1 MQATLLSPDER
12 TVIDALAAEGERTLP
27 ADLDPAVHSLEQR
40 GWISLMSRGAVI
52 DGEREYMLDLT
63 PHGRVVAGR
72 SRPRE
77 SRPARGAR
85 RIGIPA
91 AVSEQS
97 TPNHRRRARMPPG
110 LRCESC
116 CVSRSRPSDRP

>member
-52 DGEREYMLDLT
+52 DGEREYMLDLK
-63 PHGRVVAGR
+63 PHGRVIAGR

-77 SRPARGAR
+77 SRPARGRAADTHAR
-85 RIGIPA
+85 RGERAIRTQPSKTRSHA
-91 AVSEQS
+91 A
-97 TPNHRRRARMPPG
+97 
-110 LRCESC
+110 
-116 CVSRSRPSDRP
+116 